1 MCALAFA
8 EPLRE
13 PFIDRLT
20 KAIEQSVASVSSV
33 AADAVNWFI
42 DTTLGAFASIVDQA
56 VQLIVAMRVSAM
68 VALMMRLLLPAIGNT
83 VKQTTDVLMAQL
95 SQTTEMYATVMHLLS
110 SDEISETEVLA
121 MMQSLMSFNVDTN
134 I

>member
-8 EPLRE
+8 EPIRE

-33 AADAVNWFI
+33 ATDTVNWFI
-42 DTTLGAFASIVDQA
+42 DTTLGAFASIVEQA
-56 VQLIVAMRVSAM
+56 VQLIVIMRVSAM
-68 VALMMRLLLPAIGNT
+68 VALMMKLLLPAVGNT
-83 VKQTTDVLMAQL
+83 VKQATDVLMAQL
-95 SQTTEMYATVMHLLS
+95 SQTTEMYAAVMQLLS
-110 SDEISETEVLA
+110 SDTVSETEVLA
-121 MMQSLMSFNVDTN
+121 MMQSLMSFNVDAN

>member
-1 MCALAFA
+1 MCALALV

-13 PFIDRLT
+13 PLIDRLT
-20 KAIEQSVASVSSV
+20 KAIEQSVTSVSSV
-33 AADAVNWFI
+33 AADTVNWFI
-42 DTTLGAFASIVDQA
+42 DSTLGAFASIVDQV
-56 VQLIVAMRVSAM
+56 VQLIVTMRVSAM

-83 VKQTTDVLMAQL
+83 VKQTTDLLMAQL
-95 SQTTEMYATVMHLLS
+95 SQTTEMYAAVMQLLS
-110 SDEISETEVLA
+110 SDSVSEAEVLD